1 MKHNSLL
8 VVMLF
13 LVVIL
18 TSLVGAGGY
27 LVYQKGLINPNIQ
40 TTEMQTAQTTDNKY
54 GVPYSELYNASVD
67 DIVLN
72 ITNARGR
79 LKLMKISCTM
89 KSVDE
94 NIEEIIKNNKEE
106 IIDVM
111 ISQVGQRTS
120 EELLTIGGKEL
131 LREELLI
138 EFNDVINS
146 LAQGNED
153 IQINNIKEVLFTTF
167 VMK

>member
-1 MKHNSLL
+1 MKQNPLL
-8 VVMLF
+8 IVMLF

-27 LVYQKGLINPNIQ
+27 MVYQNGLMNPNMQSNEAPTEQ
-40 TTEMQTAQTTDNKY
+40 TVDKY

-94 NIEEIIKNNKEE
+94 NIEEIIKNNKDE

-131 LREELLI
+131 LREELI
-138 EFNDVINS
+138 VEFNDVINA
-146 LAQGNED
+146 LAQSNED
-153 IQINNIKEVLFTTF
+153 IQSNNIKEVLFTTF